1 MIELEKCECVSS
13 IMTIAPVLKIDI
25 EKMGAMGI
33 LLIIYDGV
41 YVCICNVYSSVL
53 KKVTQHAFVYDSHFS
68 TKYNSKFCGA
78 TIDNISYAPT
88 CVLEEKDRKSKAELK
103 NMLRKFFG
111 GNFIVEFSFKVTALT
126 TRRQHSHFSN
136 YFISVSLTLLG
147 KHFLYNSDLSI
158 PPQN

>member
-53 KKVTQHAFVYDSHFS
+53 KKVTQHAFVYDIHFS
-68 TKYNSKFCGA
+68 TKEKSGWCGA
-78 TIDNISYAPT
+78 IIDNRSYAPIF
-88 CVLEEKDRKSKAELK
+88 VLEEKDRIRKAILK
-103 NMLRKFFG
+103 NMLRNLFE
-111 GNFIVEFSFKVTALT
+111 GNFTVEFSFKVNA
-126 TRRQHSHFSN
+126 
-136 YFISVSLTLLG
+136 YD
-147 KHFLYNSDLSI
+147 Y
-158 PPQN
+158 P